1 MNTYD
6 LSLMQ
11 NSKYIDN
18 LYTYKSD
25 DEFEI
30 GDIVLVDFG
39 MGKKIVEG
47 IVVRKN
53 HTLANS
59 KTKEIISRLENTY
72 SLNKV
77 QVDTALFVRDN
88 YMATYYESFRLFTS
102 PSNYTKLS
110 ENFDLIIKLIDDNKL
125 ENIIESTRKNAKTKL
140 SFLKALQKYPIIEK
154 SILSQM
160 LDAKIDKYLKE
171 LEEENVVKVEK
182 VKVFAKNNFVKEKI
196 EDIPL
201 NQEQLIA
208 YNNILAQRVKKP
220 VLLHGVTGSGK
231 TKVYISLVKYI
242 LKQGK
247 NAVILVPEI
256 SLTMQ
261 TIKRFVDEFDEDIAV
276 IHSNL
281 TKREK
286 YEQWVKIKN
295 KVSRIVIGARS
306 ALFSPLED
314 IGIIIIDECHDDAY
328 RSEMSPKY
336 DTIEVADFIAQKYDA
351 HLILSSATPSI
362 SQFYKAKEGIYDI
375 FSLKKRANNKPLPK
389 VDIVNMLEDMK
400 GGNKLELSSK
410 LQLEMKRQLA
420 KGNQVILF
428 LNKRG
433 YSNQL
438 TCDNCGYVPKC
449 ENCDISLTYH
459 KTTNTY
465 KCHYC
470 NYETIAYRTCPNCHD
485 GNFIYMGSGTQ
496 KIESQVKTLFP
507 TAVVFRMDRDT
518 TMQKG
523 ENEKI
528 LTDFRNTPRSV
539 LIGTQMIG
547 KGHDFP
553 NVSLVGIINADQGIY
568 APDYKALERSFNI
581 LEQVG
586 GRAGRGDEEGLVI
599 IQTFSNDNSL
609 LYYLKMHSYKD
620 FFEDEIEK
628 RKIFKYEPFG
638 NIIRLIISSTDDEQA
653 QGTSYKIRDAIKF
666 YNETRLNNTL
676 KIYEPTTCSITR
688 IDSKYRYQIVIRV
701 DNDNLRKCKSMINYV
716 LTQKR
721 KVVLTDDK
729 ISVSVDVNPD
739 NML

>member
-39 MGKKIVEG
+39 IGKKIVEG

-77 QVDTALFVRDN
+77 QVYTALFVRDN

-140 SFLKALQKYPIIEK
+140 SFLKALKKYPIIEK

-201 NQEQLIA
+201 NQEQLMA

-231 TKVYISLVKYI
+231 TKVYINLVKHI

-351 HLILSSATPSI
+351 HLILASATPSI

-375 FSLKKRANNKPLPK
+375 FSLKKRANDKPLPK
-389 VDIVNMLEDMK
+389 VEIVNMLEDMK

-420 KGNQVILF
+420 KGSQVILF

-528 LTDFRNTPRSV
+528 LTNFRNTPRSV

-716 LTQKR
+716 LTEKR

-729 ISVSVDVNPD
+729 ISVSVDINPD

>member
-39 MGKKIVEG
+39 MGKKIFEG

-53 HTLANS
+53 HTSANS

-110 ENFDLIIKLIDDNKL
+110 ENFDLIIKLIDNNKL

-154 SILSQM
+154 SILFQM

-220 VLLHGVTGSGK
+220 VLLYGVTGSGK
-231 TKVYISLVKYI
+231 TKVYINLVKHI

-295 KVSRIVIGARS
+295 KISRIVIGARS

-336 DTIEVADFIAQKYDA
+336 NTIEVADFIAQKYDA
-351 HLILSSATPSI
+351 HLILASATPSI

-389 VDIVNMLEDMK
+389 VEIVNMLEDMK

-420 KGNQVILF
+420 KGSQVILF

-628 RKIFKYEPFG
+628 IEAVQVPIERLHKCGERVVVENTKGEVYEARIEQIDFNDKQFRYMVELDG
-638 NIIRLIISSTDDEQA
+638 VKVWCAESKSECSLDGLRCNDFWVLDEA
-653 QGTSYKIRDAIKF
+653 
-666 YNETRLNNTL
+666 
-676 KIYEPTTCSITR
+676 
-688 IDSKYRYQIVIRV
+688 
-701 DNDNLRKCKSMINYV
+701 
-716 LTQKR
+716 
-721 KVVLTDDK
+721 
-729 ISVSVDVNPD
+729 
-739 NML
+739 

>member
-39 MGKKIVEG
+39 IGKKIVEG
-47 IVVRKN
+47 IVVGKN

-140 SFLKALQKYPIIEK
+140 SFLKALKKYPIIEK

-220 VLLHGVTGSGK
+220 VLLYGVTGSGK
-231 TKVYISLVKYI
+231 TKVYINLVKHI
-242 LKQGK
+242 LKHGK

-351 HLILSSATPSI
+351 HLILASATPSI

-389 VDIVNMLEDMK
+389 VEIVNMLEDMK

-420 KGNQVILF
+420 KGSQVILF

-528 LTDFRNTPRSV
+528 LTNFRNTPRSV

-676 KIYEPTTCSITR
+676 KIYEPSACSITR
-688 IDSKYRYQIVIRV
+688 IDNKFRYQIVIRV
-701 DNDNLRKCKSMINYV
+701 DNENLSKCKSMINYV

>member
-110 ENFDLIIKLIDDNKL
+110 ENFDLIIKLIDNNKL

-140 SFLKALQKYPIIEK
+140 SFLKALKKYPIIEK

-196 EDIPL
+196 EYIPL

-351 HLILSSATPSI
+351 HLILASATPSI

-375 FSLKKRANNKPLPK
+375 FSLKKRANDKPLPK
-389 VDIVNMLEDMK
+389 VEIVNMLEDMK

-420 KGNQVILF
+420 KGSQVILF

-528 LTDFRNTPRSV
+528 LTNFRNTPRSV

-721 KVVLTDDK
+721 KVVLTNDK
-729 ISVSVDVNPD
+729 ISVSVDINPD

>member
-1 MNTYD
+1 
-6 LSLMQ
+6 
-11 NSKYIDN
+11 
-18 LYTYKSD
+18 
-25 DEFEI
+25 
-30 GDIVLVDFG
+30 
-39 MGKKIVEG
+39 
-47 IVVRKN
+47 
-53 HTLANS
+53 
-59 KTKEIISRLENTY
+59 
-72 SLNKV
+72 
-77 QVDTALFVRDN
+77 
-88 YMATYYESFRLFTS
+88 
-102 PSNYTKLS
+102 
-110 ENFDLIIKLIDDNKL
+110 
-125 ENIIESTRKNAKTKL
+125 
-140 SFLKALQKYPIIEK
+140 
-154 SILSQM
+154 
-160 LDAKIDKYLKE
+160 
-171 LEEENVVKVEK
+171 
-182 VKVFAKNNFVKEKI
+182 
-196 EDIPL
+196 
-201 NQEQLIA
+201 
-208 YNNILAQRVKKP
+208 
-220 VLLHGVTGSGK
+220 
-231 TKVYISLVKYI
+231 
-242 LKQGK
+242 
-247 NAVILVPEI
+247 
-256 SLTMQ
+256 
-261 TIKRFVDEFDEDIAV
+261 
-276 IHSNL
+276 
-281 TKREK
+281 
-286 YEQWVKIKN
+286 
-295 KVSRIVIGARS
+295 
-306 ALFSPLED
+306 
-314 IGIIIIDECHDDAY
+314 
-328 RSEMSPKY
+328 MSPKY

-351 HLILSSATPSI
+351 HLILASATPSI

-389 VDIVNMLEDMK
+389 VEIVNMLEDMK

-420 KGNQVILF
+420 KGSQVILF

-528 LTDFRNTPRSV
+528 LTNFRNTPRSV

-716 LTQKR
+716 LTEKR

-729 ISVSVDVNPD
+729 ISVSVDINPD

>member
-39 MGKKIVEG
+39 IGKKIVEG
-47 IVVRKN
+47 IVVGKN

-140 SFLKALQKYPIIEK
+140 SFLKALKKYPIIEK

-220 VLLHGVTGSGK
+220 VLLYGVTGSGK
-231 TKVYISLVKYI
+231 TKVYINLVKHI
-242 LKQGK
+242 LKHGK

-336 DTIEVADFIAQKYDA
+336 DTIEVADLIAQKYDA
-351 HLILSSATPSI
+351 HLILASATPSI

-389 VDIVNMLEDMK
+389 VEIVNMLEDMK

-420 KGNQVILF
+420 KGSQVILF

-528 LTDFRNTPRSV
+528 LTNFRNTPRSV

-676 KIYEPTTCSITR
+676 KIYEPSACSITR
-688 IDSKYRYQIVIRV
+688 IDNKFRYQIVIRV
-701 DNDNLRKCKSMINYV
+701 DNENLSKCKSMINYV

>member
-39 MGKKIVEG
+39 IGKKIVEG

-140 SFLKALQKYPIIEK
+140 SFLKALQKYPIIKK
-154 SILSQM
+154 SILFQM

-220 VLLHGVTGSGK
+220 VLLYGVTGSGK
-231 TKVYISLVKYI
+231 TKVYINLVKHI

-286 YEQWVKIKN
+286 YEQWLKIKN

-351 HLILSSATPSI
+351 HLILASATPSI

-389 VDIVNMLEDMK
+389 VEIVNMLEDMK

-420 KGNQVILF
+420 KGSQVILF

-528 LTDFRNTPRSV
+528 LTNFRNTPRSV

-676 KIYEPTTCSITR
+676 KIYEPSACSITR
-688 IDSKYRYQIVIRV
+688 IDNKFRYQIVIRV
-701 DNDNLRKCKSMINYV
+701 DNENLSKCKSMINYV

>member
-140 SFLKALQKYPIIEK
+140 SFLKALKKYPIIEK

-208 YNNILAQRVKKP
+208 YNNILAQGVKKP

-281 TKREK
+281 TKREN

-351 HLILSSATPSI
+351 HLILASATPSI

-389 VDIVNMLEDMK
+389 VEIVNMLEDMK

-420 KGNQVILF
+420 KGSQVILF

-553 NVSLVGIINADQGIY
+553 NVSLVGIINSDQGIY

-666 YNETRLNNTL
+666 YNKTRLNNTL

-721 KVVLTDDK
+721 KVVLTNDK
-729 ISVSVDVNPD
+729 ISVSVDINPD

>member
-18 LYTYKSD
+18 LYTYKSEE
-25 DEFEI
+25 EFDI

-53 HTLANS
+53 HSPLNP
-59 KTKEIISRLENTY
+59 KTKEIISGLENTY
-72 SLNKV
+72 SLNKI
-77 QVDTALFVRDN
+77 QVDTAIFIRQN
-88 YMATYYESFRLFTS
+88 YMSTYYESFKLFTS

-110 ENFDLIIKLIDDNKL
+110 ENFDLIIKVKNEEKL
-125 ENIIESTRKNAKTKL
+125 EDIIQSTRKNAKTKL
-140 SFLKALQKYPIIEK
+140 SFLKALQTYPIIEK

-160 LDAKIDKYLKE
+160 LDVKVDKYINE
-171 LEEENVVKVEK
+171 LEEEDVITVKK
-182 VKVFAKNNFVKEKI
+182 VRIYAKNNFVKEEIEEIALNEEQSYVYNKI
-196 EDIPL
+196 L
-201 NQEQLIA
+201 EQ
-208 YNNILAQRVKKP
+208 REKKP
-220 VLLHGVTGSGK
+220 ILLHGVTGSGK
-231 TKVYISLVKYI
+231 TKVYINLVKEI
-242 LKQGK
+242 LKKGK

-286 YEQWVKIKN
+286 FEQWLKIKS
-295 KVSRIVIGARS
+295 KVSKIVIGARS

-351 HLILSSATPSI
+351 HLILASATPSI
-362 SQFYKAKEGIYDI
+362 SQFYRAKEGSYYI
-375 FSLKKRANNKPLPK
+375 FSLKKRANEKPLPR
-389 VDIVNMLEDMK
+389 VEIVNMLEDMK
-400 GGNKLELSSK
+400 SGNKLELSTK
-410 LQLEMKRQLA
+410 LQLEMKRELA

-459 KTTNTY
+459 KTTNSY

-470 NYETIAYRTCPNCHD
+470 NFETIAFRTCPKCHD

-496 KIESQVKTLFP
+496 KIETQVKNLFP
-507 TAVVFRMDRDT
+507 SAEVFRMDRDT

-528 LTDFRNTPRSV
+528 LTKFRNTPRSV

-568 APDYKALERSFNI
+568 APDYKALERSYNI

-586 GRAGRGDEEGLVI
+586 GRAGRGDEEGSVI
-599 IQTFSNDNSL
+599 IQTFSNTNSL
-609 LYYLKMHSYKD
+609 LYYLKTHSYED
-620 FFEDEIEK
+620 FYEDEIEK

-638 NIIRLIISSTDDEQA
+638 NIIRLIISSADDEQA
-653 QGTSYKIRDAIKF
+653 QKTSYKIRDAIKF
-666 YNETRLNNTL
+666 YNETRLNSAL
-676 KIYEPTTCSITR
+676 KIYEPSTCSITR
-688 IDSKYRYQIVIRV
+688 IDNKFRYQIVIRV
-701 DNDNLRKCKSMINYV
+701 DNENLFKCKTMINYV

-721 KVVLTDDK
+721 KVVLTNDS

>member
-25 DEFEI
+25 EEFEI

-72 SLNKV
+72 SLSKV

-110 ENFDLIIKLIDDNKL
+110 ENFDLIIKLIDENKL
-125 ENIIESTRKNAKTKL
+125 DKLISTTRKNARTKL
-140 SFLKALQKYPIIEK
+140 SVFKALQKYPVIER

-160 LDAKIDKYLKE
+160 LDVNVDKYIRE
-171 LEEENVVKVEK
+171 LEQANIVTVEK
-182 VKVFAKNNFVKEKI
+182 IKIFAKNNFIKEDI
-196 EDIPL
+196 EDKPL
-201 NQEQLIA
+201 NEEQLTV
-208 YNNILAQRVKKP
+208 YNNILSQSERKP

-306 ALFSPLED
+306 ALFSPLGD

-351 HLILSSATPSI
+351 HLILASATPSI

-375 FSLKKRANNKPLPK
+375 FSLKKRANDKPLPK
-389 VDIVNMLEDMK
+389 VEIVNMLEDMK

-420 KGNQVILF
+420 KGSQVILF

-496 KIESQVKTLFP
+496 KIESQVNTLFP

-716 LTQKR
+716 LTKKR

>member
-53 HTLANS
+53 HTSANS

-77 QVDTALFVRDN
+77 QVDTALFVKDN

-154 SILSQM
+154 NILSQM

-220 VLLHGVTGSGK
+220 VLLYGVTGSGK

-286 YEQWVKIKN
+286 YEQWLKIKN

-351 HLILSSATPSI
+351 HLILASATPSI

-375 FSLKKRANNKPLPK
+375 FSLKKRANDKPLPK
-389 VDIVNMLEDMK
+389 VEIVNMLEDMK

-420 KGNQVILF
+420 KGSQVILF

-507 TAVVFRMDRDT
+507 TAIVFRMDRDT

>member
-18 LYTYKSD
+18 LYTYKSEE
-25 DEFEI
+25 EFDI

-53 HTLANS
+53 HSPSNS
-59 KTKEIISRLENTY
+59 KTKDIISRLENTY
-72 SLNKV
+72 SLNKI
-77 QVDTALFVRDN
+77 QVDTALFVREN
-88 YMATYYESFRLFTS
+88 YMSTYYESFKLFTS

-110 ENFDLIIKLIDDNKL
+110 ENFDLIIKVKDEEKL
-125 ENIIESTRKNAKTKL
+125 EDIIQSTRKNAKTKL

-160 LDAKIDKYLKE
+160 LDVKVDKYIKE
-171 LEEENVVKVEK
+171 LEEEKVVTVQKVRIY
-182 VKVFAKNNFVKEKI
+182 AKNNFVKEDIEEIGLNEEQSYVYNKI
-196 EDIPL
+196 L
-201 NQEQLIA
+201 EQ
-208 YNNILAQRVKKP
+208 REKKP
-220 VLLHGVTGSGK
+220 ILLHGVTGSGK
-231 TKVYISLVKYI
+231 TKVYINLVKEI

-286 YEQWVKIKN
+286 FEQWIKIKN

-351 HLILSSATPSI
+351 HLILASATPSI
-362 SQFYKAKEGIYDI
+362 SQFYKAKEGSYDI
-375 FSLKKRANNKPLPK
+375 FSLKKRANEKPLPR
-389 VDIVNMLEDMK
+389 VEIVNMLEDMK
-400 GGNKLELSSK
+400 SGNKLELSTK
-410 LQLEMKRQLA
+410 LQLEMKRELA

-459 KTTNTY
+459 KTTNSY

-470 NYETIAYRTCPNCHD
+470 NFETIAYRTCPQCHD

-496 KIESQVKTLFP
+496 KLETQVKNLFP
-507 TAVVFRMDRDT
+507 SAEVFRMDRDT

-528 LTDFRNTPRSV
+528 LTNFRNTPRSV

-553 NVSLVGIINADQGIY
+553 NVSLVGVINADQGIY
-568 APDYKALERSFNI
+568 APDYKALERSYNI

-586 GRAGRGDEEGLVI
+586 GRAGRGDEEGTVI
-599 IQTFSNDNSL
+599 IQTFSNANSL
-609 LYYLKMHSYKD
+609 LYYLKTHSYED
-620 FFEDEIEK
+620 FYEDEIEK

-638 NIIRLIISSTDDEQA
+638 NIIRLIISSVDDEQA
-653 QGTSYKIRDAIKF
+653 QKTSYKIRDAIKF
-666 YNETRLNNTL
+666 YNETRLNLAL
-676 KIYEPTTCSITR
+676 KIYEPSTCSITR
-688 IDSKYRYQIVIRV
+688 IDSKFRYQIVIRV
-701 DNDNLRKCKSMINYV
+701 DNENLFKCKTMINYV

-721 KVVLTDDK
+721 KVVLTNDS

>member
-53 HTLANS
+53 HTSANS

-140 SFLKALQKYPIIEK
+140 SFLKALQKYSIIEK

-220 VLLHGVTGSGK
+220 VLLYGVTGSGK
-231 TKVYISLVKYI
+231 TKVYINLVKHI

-351 HLILSSATPSI
+351 HLILASATPSI

-375 FSLKKRANNKPLPK
+375 FSLKKRANDKPLPK
-389 VDIVNMLEDMK
+389 VEIVNMLEDMK

-420 KGNQVILF
+420 KGSQVILF
-428 LNKRG
+428 LNKRR

-507 TAVVFRMDRDT
+507 TAIVFRMDRDT
-518 TMQKG
+518 TIQKG

-653 QGTSYKIRDAIKF
+653 QKTSYKIRDAIKF

-716 LTQKR
+716 LTKKR

>member
-39 MGKKIVEG
+39 IGKKIVEG
-47 IVVRKN
+47 IVVGKN

-125 ENIIESTRKNAKTKL
+125 ENIIESTRKKAKNKL
-140 SFLKALQKYPIIEK
+140 SFLKALKKYPIIEK

-220 VLLHGVTGSGK
+220 VLLYGVTGSGK
-231 TKVYISLVKYI
+231 TKVYINLVKHI

-351 HLILSSATPSI
+351 HLILASATPSI

-389 VDIVNMLEDMK
+389 VEIVNMLEDMK

-420 KGNQVILF
+420 KGSQVILF

-528 LTDFRNTPRSV
+528 LTNFRNTPRSV

-676 KIYEPTTCSITR
+676 KIYEPSACSITR
-688 IDSKYRYQIVIRV
+688 IDNKFRYQIVIRV
-701 DNDNLRKCKSMINYV
+701 DNENLSKCKSMINYV

>member
-39 MGKKIVEG
+39 IGKKIVEG

-140 SFLKALQKYPIIEK
+140 SFLKALKKYPIIEK

-231 TKVYISLVKYI
+231 TKVYINLVKHI

-351 HLILSSATPSI
+351 HLILASATPSI

-375 FSLKKRANNKPLPK
+375 FSLKKRANDKPLPK
-389 VDIVNMLEDMK
+389 VEIVNMLEDMK

-420 KGNQVILF
+420 KGSQVILF

-470 NYETIAYRTCPNCHD
+470 NYETIAYRTCPNCND

-528 LTDFRNTPRSV
+528 LTNFRNTPRSV

>member
-39 MGKKIVEG
+39 IGKKIVEG
-47 IVVRKN
+47 IVVGKN

-140 SFLKALQKYPIIEK
+140 SFLKALKKYPIIEK

-220 VLLHGVTGSGK
+220 VLLYGVTGSGK
-231 TKVYISLVKYI
+231 TKVYINLVKHI

-351 HLILSSATPSI
+351 HLILASATPSI

-389 VDIVNMLEDMK
+389 VEIVNMLEDMK

-420 KGNQVILF
+420 KGSQVILF

-528 LTDFRNTPRSV
+528 LTNFRNTPRSV

-586 GRAGRGDEEGLVI
+586 I
-599 IQTFSNDNSL
+599 IQSFSNDNSL

-620 FFEDEIEK
+620 FFENEIEK

-676 KIYEPTTCSITR
+676 KIYEPSACSITR
-688 IDSKYRYQIVIRV
+688 IDNKFRYQIVIRV
-701 DNDNLRKCKSMINYV
+701 DNENLSKCKSMINYV

>member
-39 MGKKIVEG
+39 IGKKIVEG
-47 IVVRKN
+47 IVVGKN

-140 SFLKALQKYPIIEK
+140 SFLKALKKYPIIEK

-220 VLLHGVTGSGK
+220 VLLYGVTGSGK
-231 TKVYISLVKYI
+231 TKVYINLVKHI

-351 HLILSSATPSI
+351 HLILASATPSI

-389 VDIVNMLEDMK
+389 VEIVNMLEDMK

-420 KGNQVILF
+420 KGSQVILF

-528 LTDFRNTPRSV
+528 LTNFRNTPRSV

-568 APDYKALERSFNI
+568 APDYKALERAFNI

-676 KIYEPTTCSITR
+676 KIYEPSACSITR
-688 IDSKYRYQIVIRV
+688 IDNKFRYQIVIRV
-701 DNDNLRKCKSMINYV
+701 DNENLSKCKSMINYV

>member
-140 SFLKALQKYPIIEK
+140 SFLKALKKYPIIEK

-220 VLLHGVTGSGK
+220 VLLYGVTGSGK
-231 TKVYISLVKYI
+231 TKVYINLVKHI

-351 HLILSSATPSI
+351 HLILASATPSI

-389 VDIVNMLEDMK
+389 VEIVNMLEDMK

-420 KGNQVILF
+420 KGSQVILF